1 MAFEIR
7 ANSASAFTP
16 REKSEFEFTGTGD
29 IDGEKYT
36 VSVKEAFSGQGR
48 KGKFTKRDI
57 TFVGTETKLTF
68 QGAVFDRR
76 IDDNG
81 APKTISEK
89 APAWTGTVSCQINHE
104 LTVHKEVSIWE
115 RVGGKSGLY
124 FSMGIRDKGERPAPQ
139 QQASQEVAE
148 PAF

>member
-7 ANSASAFTP
+7 ANTASAFTP
-16 REKSEFEFTGTGD
+16 REKSEFEFTGNGD
-29 IDGEKYT
+29 IDGEKYSVT
-36 VSVKEAFSGQGR
+36 VKEAFSGQGR
-48 KGKFTKRDI
+48 NGKFTKRDI
-57 TFVGTETKLTF
+57 SFVGAETKLTF

-76 IDDNG
+76 IDNNG
-81 APKTISEK
+81 AQKAIHEK

-104 LTVHKEVSIWE
+104 LTVHKEISIWE

-124 FSMGIRDKGERPAPQ
+124 FSMSIRDKGERPAPQ
-139 QQASQEVAE
+139 QATQEVAE